1 MSNAQF
7 ASIATWLHLIDTS
20 SLPGVKAFEVDSCSS
35 NNLLPQLQVF
45 PQCLDHWKRQKTPS
59 KTFFVQFIR
68 SNIWQWSCI
77 DIRHE
82 RVCVWHQ
89 TLPKPPP
96 KNQKRNT
103 HHLQRKSAASS
114 TPLQTETSDPS
125 GVLSSSLAC
134 PEPTADLEGQSKTN
148 IIVMC

>member
-1 MSNAQF
+1 M
-7 ASIATWLHLIDTS
+7 S
-20 SLPGVKAFEVDSCSS
+20 SLSGQTFGSDPVLTSDTREFAFDT
-35 NNLLPQLQVF
+35 
-45 PQCLDHWKRQKTPS
+45 KRYQ
-59 KTFFVQFIR
+59 
-68 SNIWQWSCI
+68 N
-77 DIRHE
+77 
-82 RVCVWHQ
+82 
-89 TLPKPPP
+89 PPP